1 MVGLRCQNL
10 YKNFRSESGTQVS
23 AVADITFAVEA
34 GEFLTVVGPSGCGK
48 TTLLRL
54 IAGIEQPSSG
64 KIVFF
69 GDYGAI
75 PKIGFVF
82 QNSSIFPW
90 RTVERNLTFALEAN
104 GASKA
109 RIDAEAIR
117 LCELIGLRPDV
128 FLKKY
133 PKELSGGETRRVA
146 IGMVLGAKSNL
157 VLLDE
162 PTSQLDY
169 LAKLTIGQTVQSLW
183 MANKFTVV
191 YVTHDID
198 EAVLLGDRVLL
209 LDQGRFKDAFV
220 VELPRPRTAAML
232 STDEFSSLR
241 NRILRRFE
249 E

>member
-10 YKNFRSESGTQVS
+10 YKSFRSESGTTIN
-23 AVADITFAVEA
+23 AVTDITFGVDS

-54 IAGIEQPSSG
+54 IAGVEQPSSG
-64 KIVFF
+64 TIAF
-69 GDYGAI
+69 GDHGAA

-82 QNSSIFPW
+82 QSSSIFPW
-90 RTVERNLTFALEAN
+90 RTVERNLTYALEAH

-109 RIDAEAIR
+109 EIDAEAIR

-183 MANKFTVV
+183 IANRFTVV

-198 EAVLLGDRVLL
+198 EAVLLGDRVLI
-209 LDQGRFKDAFV
+209 LDQGRFKDAFEV
-220 VELPRPRTAAML
+220 DLPRPRAAAML
-232 STDEFSSLR
+232 STAEFSSLR